1 MSKILT
7 PRKSRTLYVAGRV
20 PMHTDTFED
29 FDMPRTYGLMTPE
42 PDQYGG
48 KYCRVYIP
56 NPWSNEEI
64 RYYDWT
70 LDSDGIWRWRSAS
83 AFSTRERARDDWR
96 KIAATGRIPCDVT
109 TGILRH
115 DGRPYLGNTWD
126 EWTCHFTGH
135 TQRFYRLIS
144 AYGNKYPRKA
154 IANA

>member
-7 PRKSRTLYVAGRV
+7 PHKSHTLYVAGNI
-20 PMHTDTFED
+20 PIYTDTFED

-42 PDQYGG
+42 PNQYGG

-64 RYYDWT
+64 RYYDWI
-70 LDSDGIWRWRSAS
+70 LDSDGIWRWRSGS
-83 AFSTRERARDDWR
+83 AFSTRELARDDWR
-96 KIAATGRIPCDVT
+96 KLAATGRIPCDVT

-135 TQRFYRLIS
+135 TQQFYRLIS
-144 AYGNKYPRKA
+144 VYGNKYPRKA
-154 IANA
+154 IAND

>member
-7 PRKSRTLYVAGRV
+7 PHNSHTLYVSGRI
-20 PMHTDTFED
+20 PMPDDTFED

-48 KYCRVYIP
+48 NYCRVYIP
-56 NPWSNEEI
+56 NPWSGEEI

-70 LDSDGIWRWRSAS
+70 LDSDGVWRWRSGS
-83 AFSTRERARDDWR
+83 AFSTREIARDDWR
-96 KIAATGRIPCDVT
+96 KLAASGRVPCDVT
-109 TGILRH
+109 TGILRT

-126 EWTCHFTGH
+126 EWACHFAGH
-135 TQRFYRLIS
+135 TTRFYRLIS
-144 AYGNKYPRKA
+144 VYGNNYPRKA